1 MDYRIYGLVDPRTNE
16 IRYVGKTKRT
26 LRVRLRAHINDE
38 PKSNTYKHNW
48 INQLKQI
55 NLDPIIIELELCDE
69 NTWIEREKYWIS
81 YFKNLTN
88 LTTGGEGCDYFK
100 EEILNKISAKVK
112 KAWENEDYR
121 NNISEQRKK
130 FWSNPINREKQSK
143 RLKGITITEELKEKI
158 SLGRKDGKPIVV
170 VGIEYRSIKYAVKNI
185 PINRQT
191 LKRRLLSYKFPEYY
205 YL

>member
-1 MDYRIYGLVDPRTNE
+1 MDYKIYGLVDPRTNE

-26 LRVRLRAHINDE
+26 LRVRLRAHINDR

-55 NLDPIIIELELCDE
+55 NLEPIIIELELCDE

-81 YFKNLTN
+81 YFENLTN

-100 EEILNKISAKVK
+100 KEILKKISTKVK

-121 NNISEQRKK
+121 NNISKQRKK
-130 FWSNPINREKQSK
+130 FWTEENRKKQSE
-143 RLKGITITEELKEKI
+143 RFKGITISEELKEKI
-158 SLGRKDGKPIVV
+158 SLGRKDGKQIMVD
-170 VGIEYRSIKYAVKNI
+170 GIKYRNIKYAAKNI

-191 LKRRLLSYKFPEYY
+191 LKRRLLSNKFPEYY